1 MDLNCTY
8 ISERPF
14 RILEFEVKRVNEAKA
29 LALLKKGDEEAL
41 SWFIDKYSNY
51 VGTIVSNILKDSMT
65 HEDIEEVTSDV
76 FVTLWQSAE
85 KLYPLNLKGYL
96 SRVARSLSMQKLR
109 DKATGLPLDEDIL
122 ILDDD
127 SEFDRLAQEE
137 QDEMVRKA
145 VYAMPQPD
153 KEIFLRFYYYCQS
166 VSVISQQMQMN
177 PSTIKTKL
185 RRGRERLRLILSN
198 NTKGDDLNE
207 STYS

>member
-1 MDLNCTY
+1 M
-8 ISERPF
+8 
-14 RILEFEVKRVNEAKA
+14 NEAKA
-29 LALLKKGDEEAL
+29 LALLKEGDEEAL

-51 VGTIVSNILKDSMT
+51 VGTIVNNILQGSMT
-65 HEDIEEVTSDV
+65 HEDVEEVTSDV

-109 DKATGLPLDEDIL
+109 DKAAELPLDEDIL

-127 SEFDRLAQEE
+127 SDFDRLAREDR
-137 QDEMVRKA
+137 DEMVRKA

-166 VSVISQQMQMN
+166 VSVIADQMKMN
-177 PSTIKTKL
+177 PSTVKTKL
-185 RRGRERLRLILSN
+185 RRGRERLRVILSN
-198 NTKGDDLNE
+198 NSKGDDLNE

>member
-14 RILEFEVKRVNEAKA
+14 RIFEFEVKRVNEAKA

-85 KLYPLNLKGYL
+85 NLYPLNLKGYL

-137 QDEMVRKA
+137 QNEMVRKA

-166 VSVISQQMQMN
+166 VSVISKQMQMN
-177 PSTIKTKL
+177 PSTVKTKL

>member
-1 MDLNCTY
+1 M
-8 ISERPF
+8 
-14 RILEFEVKRVNEAKA
+14 NEAKA

-41 SWFIDKYSNY
+41 EWFIDKYSAY
-51 VGTIVSNILKDSMT
+51 VGTVVSNILQSSMS
-65 HEDIEEVTSDV
+65 HEDVEEVTADV
-76 FVTLWQSAE
+76 FVTLWRSAE
-85 KLYPLNLKGYL
+85 NLYPLNLKGYL

-109 DKATGLPLDEDIL
+109 DKATELPLDEDIL

-127 SEFDRLAQEE
+127 SEFDRLARED

-153 KEIFLRFYYYCQS
+153 KEIFLRFYFYCQS
-166 VSVISQQMQMN
+166 VSVIANQMQMN

-185 RRGRERLRLILSN
+185 RRGRERLRVILSN
-198 NTKGDDLNE
+198 NSKGDDLHE

>member
-1 MDLNCTY
+1 M
-8 ISERPF
+8 
-14 RILEFEVKRVNEAKA
+14 NEAKA
-29 LALLKKGDEEAL
+29 LALLKKGNEEAL
-41 SWFIDKYSNY
+41 EWFIDKYSAY
-51 VGTIVSNILKDSMT
+51 VGTVVSNILQSSMS

-109 DKATGLPLDEDIL
+109 DKAIELPLDEDIL

-127 SEFDRLAQEE
+127 SEFDRLARED

-145 VYAMPQPD
+145 VYAMPQAD
-153 KEIFLRFYYYCQS
+153 KEIFLRFYFYCQS
-166 VSVISQQMQMN
+166 VSVIANEMQMN

>member
-1 MDLNCTY
+1 M
-8 ISERPF
+8 
-14 RILEFEVKRVNEAKA
+14 NEAKA

-51 VGTIVSNILKDSMT
+51 VGTIVSNILQGSMS
-65 HEDIEEVTSDV
+65 HEDVEEVTSDV

-109 DKATGLPLDEDIL
+109 DKAAELPLDEDIL

-127 SEFDRLAQEE
+127 SEFDRLAREDR
-137 QDEMVRKA
+137 DEMVRKA

-166 VSVISQQMQMN
+166 VSVIADQMKMN
-177 PSTIKTKL
+177 PSTVKTKL
-185 RRGRERLRLILSN
+185 RRGRERLRVILSKN
-198 NTKGDDLNE
+198 SKGDDLNE

>member
-1 MDLNCTY
+1 M
-8 ISERPF
+8 
-14 RILEFEVKRVNEAKA
+14 NEAKA

-85 KLYPLNLKGYL
+85 NLYPLNLKGYL

-166 VSVISQQMQMN
+166 VSVIADQMKMN
-177 PSTIKTKL
+177 PSTVKTKL
-185 RRGRERLRLILSN
+185 RRGRERLRVILSN
-198 NTKGDDLNE
+198 NSKGDDLNE

>member
-1 MDLNCTY
+1 M
-8 ISERPF
+8 
-14 RILEFEVKRVNEAKA
+14 NEAKA
-29 LALLKKGDEEAL
+29 LALLKKGNEEAL
-41 SWFIDKYSNY
+41 EWFIDKYSAY
-51 VGTIVSNILKDSMT
+51 VGTVVSNILQGSMS
-65 HEDIEEVTSDV
+65 HEDVEEVTSDV

-109 DKATGLPLDEDIL
+109 DKASEFPLDDDIL

-127 SEFDRLAQEE
+127 SEFDRLAQED

-166 VSVISQQMQMN
+166 VSLIADQMQMN
-177 PSTIKTKL
+177 PSTVKTKL
-185 RRGRERLRLILSN
+185 KRGRERLRVILSKN
-198 NTKGDDLNE
+198 MKGDDLNE
-207 STYS
+207 SKYS

>member
-1 MDLNCTY
+1 M
-8 ISERPF
+8 
-14 RILEFEVKRVNEAKA
+14 NEAKA

-51 VGTIVSNILKDSMT
+51 VGTIANNILQGSMT
-65 HEDIEEVTSDV
+65 HEDVEEVTSDV

-109 DKATGLPLDEDIL
+109 DKAAELPLDEDIL

-127 SEFDRLAQEE
+127 SEFDRLARE
-137 QDEMVRKA
+137 DRDDMVRKA

-166 VSVISQQMQMN
+166 VSVIADQMKMN
-177 PSTIKTKL
+177 PSTVKTKL
-185 RRGRERLRLILSN
+185 RRGRERLRVILSN
-198 NTKGDDLNE
+198 NSKGDDLNE

>member
-1 MDLNCTY
+1 M
-8 ISERPF
+8 
-14 RILEFEVKRVNEAKA
+14 NEAKA

-51 VGTIVSNILKDSMT
+51 VGTIVNNILQGSMT

-109 DKATGLPLDEDIL
+109 DKAAELPLDEDIL

-127 SEFDRLAQEE
+127 SEFDRLAREDR
-137 QDEMVRKA
+137 DEMVRKA

-166 VSVISQQMQMN
+166 VSVIADQMKMN
-177 PSTIKTKL
+177 PSTVKTKL
-185 RRGRERLRLILSN
+185 RRGRERLRVILSKK
-198 NTKGDDLNE
+198 TKGDDLNE

>member
-1 MDLNCTY
+1 M
-8 ISERPF
+8 
-14 RILEFEVKRVNEAKA
+14 NEAKA

-51 VGTIVSNILKDSMT
+51 VGTIVNNILQSSMT
-65 HEDIEEVTSDV
+65 HEDVEEVTSDV

-85 KLYPLNLKGYL
+85 RLYPLNLKGYL
-96 SRVARSLSMQKLR
+96 SRVSRSLSMQKLR
-109 DKATGLPLDEDIL
+109 DKATELPLDEDIL

-127 SEFDRLAQEE
+127 SEFDRLE
-137 QDEMVRKA
+137 QKDRDEMVRKA

-153 KEIFLRFYYYCQS
+153 KEIILRFYYYCQS
-166 VSVISQQMQMN
+166 VSVIADQMQMN

-198 NTKGDDLNE
+198 NSKGDDLNE

>member
-1 MDLNCTY
+1 M
-8 ISERPF
+8 
-14 RILEFEVKRVNEAKA
+14 KRVNDAKA

-41 SWFIDKYSNY
+41 EWFIDKYSAY
-51 VGTIVSNILKDSMT
+51 VGTVVNNILQGSMS
-65 HEDIEEVTSDV
+65 HEDVEEVTSDV

-85 KLYPLNLKGYL
+85 NLYPLNLKGYL

-109 DKATGLPLDEDIL
+109 DKASDLPLDDDIL

-127 SEFDRLAQEE
+127 SEFDRLAKED

-166 VSVISQQMQMN
+166 VSVIAKQMQMN
-177 PSTIKTKL
+177 PSTVKTKL
-185 RRGRERLRLILSN
+185 KRGRERLRVILSKN
-198 NTKGDDLNE
+198 SKGDDLNE

>member
-1 MDLNCTY
+1 M
-8 ISERPF
+8 
-14 RILEFEVKRVNEAKA
+14 NEAKA

-65 HEDIEEVTSDV
+65 HEDVEEVTSDV

-166 VSVISQQMQMN
+166 VSLISQKMQMN

>member
-1 MDLNCTY
+1 M
-8 ISERPF
+8 
-14 RILEFEVKRVNEAKA
+14 NEAKA
-29 LALLKKGDEEAL
+29 LALLKKGNEEAL
-41 SWFIDKYSNY
+41 EWFIDKYSAY
-51 VGTIVSNILKDSMT
+51 VGTVASNILQGSMS
-65 HEDIEEVTSDV
+65 HEDVEEVTSDV

-109 DKATGLPLDEDIL
+109 DKASELPLDDDIL

-127 SEFDRLAQEE
+127 SEFDRLAQED

-166 VSVISQQMQMN
+166 VSLIADQMQMN
-177 PSTIKTKL
+177 PSTVKTKL
-185 RRGRERLRLILSN
+185 KRGRERLRMILSKN
-198 NTKGDDLNE
+198 MKGDDLNE
-207 STYS
+207 SKYS

>member
-1 MDLNCTY
+1 M
-8 ISERPF
+8 
-14 RILEFEVKRVNEAKA
+14 NEAKA
-29 LALLKKGDEEAL
+29 LALLKKGNEEAL
-41 SWFIDKYSNY
+41 EWFIDKYSAY
-51 VGTIVSNILKDSMT
+51 VGTVVSNILQGSMS
-65 HEDIEEVTSDV
+65 HEDVEEVTSDV
-76 FVTLWQSAE
+76 FMTLWQSAE

-109 DKATGLPLDEDIL
+109 EKASELPLDDDIL

-127 SEFDRLAQEE
+127 SEFDRLARED

-166 VSVISQQMQMN
+166 VSLIADQMQMN
-177 PSTIKTKL
+177 PSTVKTKL
-185 RRGRERLRLILSN
+185 KRGRERLRVILSKKM
-198 NTKGDDLNE
+198 KGDDLNE